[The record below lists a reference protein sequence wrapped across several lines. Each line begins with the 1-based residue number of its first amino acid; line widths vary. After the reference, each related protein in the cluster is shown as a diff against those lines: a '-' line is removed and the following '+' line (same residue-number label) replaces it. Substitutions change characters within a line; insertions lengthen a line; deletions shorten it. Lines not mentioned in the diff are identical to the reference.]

1 MCDVRKVAV
10 RLVLSGLVVVLLSGS
25 QVPAGAQTQTPVQT
39 ANKRKQEAH
48 ARRETN
54 ATRLAR
60 IRSTLQ
66 DTYSHRYEVI
76 GGGGYLRFRS
86 GDFTKKNNEVSWA
99 TALNYYLNPK
109 LAIVGD
115 ARGSFGDAHQQLPLA
130 FPNIAKPQINEYTF
144 MGGASYRFYRSE
156 KWAASV
162 QALGGTGWGIFSG
175 GAKGLTGNDVGL
187 WNDGF
192 RPAYSLGVS
201 VDYNVLPNLAVRFT
215 PTWVATNFA
224 GTQTLVNTITTTTIT
239 SAGPVTTSTPVYN
252 GSTGSSIQ
260 NNVGLNVGIIYR
272 FGRQ

>member
-10 RLVLSGLVVVLLSGS
+10 RLVLSGLVLALLCGS
-25 QVPAGAQTQTPVQT
+25 QVSAGAQTQTPVQT
-39 ANKRKQEAH
+39 TNKRKQESH

-144 MGGASYRFYRSE
+144 MGGASYRFYRTE
-156 KWAASV
+156 KWAGSV

-201 VDYNVLPNLAVRFT
+201 LDYNVLPNLAVRFT

-224 GTQTLVNTITTTTIT
+224 GTKTAVGTITNTNGTTVTTTTLF
-239 SAGPVTTSTPVYN
+239 N
-252 GSTGSSIQ
+252 GATGSSIQ